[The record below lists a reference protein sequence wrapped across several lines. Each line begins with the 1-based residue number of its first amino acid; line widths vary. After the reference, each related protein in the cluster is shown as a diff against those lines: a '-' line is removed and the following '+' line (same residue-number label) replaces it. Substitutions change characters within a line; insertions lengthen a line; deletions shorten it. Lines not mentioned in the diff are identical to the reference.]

1 MKNLLIALSFAA
13 LALSGTAQAQTGDNK
28 LEWAT
33 KAVALQQGPELER
46 LIGQLAESSSQ
57 DLVQS
62 WGVKLRADVPKA
74 QIEKAAENLNV
85 ELKKYNDDVSKIIKN
100 KVNKAS
106 ADSLIPIYMERFSL
120 DELKQLVAFFESPAV
135 KKYQLAAPELGNV
148 FVNQLIMETRA
159 DVTARAKLFD
169 DAATKIVGA
178 APRAPAAVTPATAP
192 AAADKSKPAAKK

>member
-1 MKNLLIALSFAA
+1 MKKLLAA
-13 LALSGTAQAQTGDNK
+13 LAFAGLALSVTAQAQTADSK

-33 KAVALQQGPELER
+33 KTVALQQGPELDR

-74 QIEKAAENLNV
+74 QVEKAAESLNV

-106 ADSLIPIYMERFSL
+106 ADSLIPVYMERFSL

-135 KKYQLAAPELGNV
+135 KKYQATAPELGNV
-148 FVNQLIMETRA
+148 FINQLIMETRA
-159 DVTARAKLFD
+159 DVSARAKIFD
-169 DAATKIVGA
+169 DVATKIVGS
-178 APRAPAAVTPATAP
+178 APKTPATAP
-192 AAADKSKPAAKK
+192 AAAAPDKSKPAAKK

>member
-1 MKNLLIALSFAA
+1 MKKLLTALS
-13 LALSGTAQAQTGDNK
+13 LAGLAFSITAQAQTADSK

-62 WGVKLRADVPKA
+62 WGVKLRADVPRN
-74 QIEKAAENLNV
+74 QIEKAAESLNV
-85 ELKKYNDDVSKIIKN
+85 ELKKYNDDVSKIIKS

-106 ADSLIPIYMERFSL
+106 ADSLIPVYMERFSL
-120 DELKQLVAFFESPAV
+120 DELKQLVAFFESPTV
-135 KKYQLAAPELGNV
+135 KKYQAAAPELGNV

-159 DVTARAKLFD
+159 DVSARAKVFD

-178 APRAPAAVTPATAP
+178 APKAPTTAP
-192 AAADKSKPAAKK
+192 AAAATDKSKPAAKK

>member
-1 MKNLLIALSFAA
+1 MKKLLITLAFAA
-13 LALSGTAQAQTGDNK
+13 LALSVTAQAQTTDNK

-106 ADSLIPIYMERFSL
+106 ADSLIPVYMERFTL

-135 KKYQLAAPELGNV
+135 KKYQAAAPELGNV

-159 DVTARAKLFD
+159 DVNARAKIFD
-169 DAATKIVGA
+169 DAATKIVGSAPKSPAPAGPSA
-178 APRAPAAVTPATAP
+178 AP
-192 AAADKSKPAAKK
+192 DKSKPAAKK